1 MKSYE
6 VNFDGLVGPTHNYGG
21 LSYGNVA
28 SQSNSQQASNP
39 REAARQGLAKMK
51 ALADMGFK
59 QGVLAPQER
68 PDVAALRRLGFSGSD
83 ADVIQRAAREAM
95 PLLVASCSASSMW
108 VANAATVSPSA
119 DTADGRVHFTAANLN
134 CKYHRSIEHP
144 TTSRVLGAMFN
155 NEKHLSLIH
164 I

>member
-51 ALADMGFK
+51 ALVDMGFK

-68 PDVAALRRLGFSGSD
+68 PDVAALRRL
-83 ADVIQRAAREAM
+83 AL
-95 PLLVASCSASSMW
+95 PVA
-108 VANAATVSPSA
+108 TP
-119 DTADGRVHFTAANLN
+119 
-134 CKYHRSIEHP
+134 K
-144 TTSRVLGAMFN
+144 
-155 NEKHLSLIH
+155 
-164 I
+164 